1 MNRKKILFTVC
12 LLLLSAIM
20 VQAQL
25 NRKIEKAVER
35 SAERAVTRQAERRT
49 EKAVN
54 KAIDD
59 ALDGKNNA
67 NSNNNKSS
75 NAKTGANNNTPAA
88 GGNQPANAG
97 NQPANAGNA
106 PAGGNN
112 QPANANETP
121 VTSVADVKTAE
132 MAYAKSDFVPGD
144 EIFFD
149 DITANEK
156 LGEFPSQWDLST
168 GNAEIAMLNGEKC
181 ISLIGHTIIVP
192 LMNPS
197 ENYLPDEFTI
207 EYDVYGDVSKEDK
220 IACEIRFNDAS
231 TSFAIEQIGQWGSKQ
246 GSTRTV
252 AGYTNENPQSNYLR
266 GSTFIGRQYFNGK
279 GADMLFRALWVR
291 PDGNNGSQNET
302 ISINPNDWHH
312 VSVSFNKRAMKYYI
326 DGNRVINIPNT
337 KKPAYFWIWSEKG
350 NIYIKNLRM
359 AKGAVPLYDR
369 MTSDG
374 KIITYGIT
382 FDVGKSTI
390 KPESMTEIMRFVALM
405 KENPDLRF
413 SVEGHTDNTG
423 SAATNQTLSEARS
436 QAVVDKFTENG
447 IARDRL
453 IAAGKGQNSPLT
465 DNSTDEGR
473 AKNRRVEFVKL

>member
-1 MNRKKILFTVC
+1 MNRFKFLFT
-12 LLLLSAIM
+12 LSFLLLSSIV
-20 VQAQL
+20 VQAQF
-25 NRKIEKAVER
+25 NRRLEKAVER

-49 EKAVN
+49 EKAIN

-59 ALDGKNNA
+59 ALDGNKN
-67 NSNNNKSS
+67 SGKNNNK
-75 NAKTGANNNTPAA
+75 NAKTQT
-88 GGNQPANAG
+88 GN
-97 NQPANAGNA
+97 
-106 PAGGNN
+106 NN
-112 QPANANETP
+112 QPTNPAQPENVPAQAGNNEQPVNVSNAEAIPAATP
-121 VTSVADVKTAE
+121 VTDLKAAE

-181 ISLIGHTIIVP
+181 INLIGHTIIVP
-192 LMNPS
+192 LMDPS

-231 TSFAIEQIGQWGSKQ
+231 TSFAIEQIGQWGSKE

-252 AGYTNENPQSNYLR
+252 AGYTNENPQSTYLR
-266 GSTFIGRQYFNGK
+266 GSTFIGRQYFNGN
-279 GADMLFRALWVR
+279 GANMLFRALWVR
-291 PDGNNGSQNET
+291 PDGNNGSQNEN
-302 ISINPNDWHH
+302 ISITPNDWHH
-312 VSVSFNKRAMKYYI
+312 VSVSFNKRALKYYI